1 MQKYKN
7 IYTLRTIADS
17 VDCYKIYS
25 VIHEYTI
32 GMIKKEE
39 AKEMLSNIKM
49 PETLVPHIEKI
60 INEIKSDGRKKNS
73 TKNTEK
79 DNE

>member
-1 MQKYKN
+1 
-7 IYTLRTIADS
+7 
-17 VDCYKIYS
+17 
-25 VIHEYTI
+25 
-32 GMIKKEE
+32 MIKKEE